1 MSLEITRVTTL
12 PSYLVLHASDL
23 ASIANEKSME
33 LGGI

>member
-1 MSLEITRVTTL
+1 MPDDLTKAGDI
-12 PSYLVLHASDL
+12 LHASDL